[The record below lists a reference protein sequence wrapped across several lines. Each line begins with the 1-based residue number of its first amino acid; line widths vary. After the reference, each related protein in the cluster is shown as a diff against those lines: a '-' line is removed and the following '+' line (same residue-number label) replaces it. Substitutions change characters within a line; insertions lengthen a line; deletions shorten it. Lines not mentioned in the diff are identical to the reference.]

1 MEQSSW
7 SYLLA
12 LARVFRSAV
21 SFDLQEKKL
30 FRQAELEQ
38 KVSSIRVPGSDI
50 LFFLVVPS
58 ILGLISRLA
67 LIIKNTFS
75 KFRVI
80 PMVSRPNYKIVF
92 FINCNTL

>member
-1 MEQSSW
+1 M
-7 SYLLA
+7 
-12 LARVFRSAV
+12 

-30 FRQAELEQ
+30 FRQVELEQ
-38 KVSSIRVPGSDI
+38 KVISSIRVPGSDI

-75 KFRVI
+75 KFI
-80 PMVSRPNYKIVF
+80 GS
-92 FINCNTL
+92 

>member
-1 MEQSSW
+1 M
-7 SYLLA
+7 
-12 LARVFRSAV
+12 

-75 KFRVI
+75 KFI
-80 PMVSRPNYKIVF
+80 GSLIEIIAIF
-92 FINCNTL
+92 FLEM

>member
-1 MEQSSW
+1 M
-7 SYLLA
+7 
-12 LARVFRSAV
+12 
-21 SFDLQEKKL
+21 SFDLQEKKLLL

-67 LIIKNTFS
+67 L
-75 KFRVI
+75 
-80 PMVSRPNYKIVF
+80 
-92 FINCNTL
+92 L